1 MGAAATLI
9 GLLPGYAQ
17 IGVWAPILLVVL
29 RMLQGFSAG
38 GEIGGA
44 ASYIREWA
52 PPKRRALYISFL
64 PSIAQFG
71 KGLAA
76 AIAGLA
82 AATLTDPE
90 MLSWGWRI
98 PFLLALPLGIIG
110 LYMRLSIEDSPEFA
124 SKKNDAKV
132 KKGQPFAELIR
143 DYRKPLAKVIM
154 IAMVQNIGTYI
165 GTVFIAAYFS
175 SILGYSKG
183 EASTIVLIAVIL
195 AAFLIPLAGQL
206 GSYRGG
212 KTILRYAYV
221 AYAVVSIPSF
231 MLMQQSSV
239 NLAMVGLA
247 LGMIPYA
254 LCQAGTYSVMP
265 EFFPMHIRHTGV
277 AFGHSVGAVI
287 GGGSG
292 PFLATWLIGATGNQ
306 STPAIV
312 ARHGAGYD
320 NVDYKAAE
328 ELGVWVTNTP
338 GENRRSV
345 VEHVFALLLGLSR
358 KIQLATD
365 QTRNEI
371 WAADRLSL
379 TGIELEG
386 RTLGLIGFGDIGRHV
401 APVAEAFGM
410 KVLATDPAYDAS
422 FDKRLVDLDTLLA
435 QADVVSLHVPLQAG
449 TENLIGGTE
458 IEKMKTGAI
467 LINTSR
473 GGVIDEAAVAEALRS
488 GKLGGAGVD
497 VLAAEN
503 TDMITPFSCNTFP
516 VSDLPNL
523 L

>member
-1 MGAAATLI
+1 MNNNNVMAEPVVQSAEDTEQTRKAKKATRAAVFGTFVEYYDFSVYGYVAATLAMVFFPSDDPTTGLLNTFLVFGSAFLVRPLGAVAFGWLGDKVGRRFSLIASITLMGAAATLI

-110 LYMRLSIEDSPEFA
+110 LYMRLSIEDSPEFE
-124 SKKNDAKV
+124 SKKDAAEV
-132 KKGQPFAELIR
+132 KKGQPFAELLR

-183 EASTIVLIAVIL
+183 QASTIVLLAVIL

-206 GSYRGG
+206 ASQRGG
-212 KTILRYAYV
+212 KNVLRYAYL
-221 AYAVVSIPSF
+221 AYALVSIPSF
-231 MLMQQSSV
+231 MLMQQGSV
-239 NLAMVGLA
+239 NLAMAGLA

-306 STPAIV
+306 TTPAFILC
-312 ARHGAGYD
+312 ASG
-320 NVDYKAAE
+320 
-328 ELGVWVTNTP
+328 
-338 GENRRSV
+338 
-345 VEHVFALLLGLSR
+345 LLGLIIIATVR
-358 KIQLATD
+358 K
-365 QTRNEI
+365 N
-371 WAADRLSL
+371 AA
-379 TGIELEG
+379 TGI
-386 RTLGLIGFGDIGRHV
+386 D
-401 APVAEAFGM
+401 
-410 KVLATDPAYDAS
+410 DA
-422 FDKRLVDLDTLLA
+422 
-435 QADVVSLHVPLQAG
+435 
-449 TENLIGGTE
+449 
-458 IEKMKTGAI
+458 
-467 LINTSR
+467 NTHQLS
-473 GGVIDEAAVAEALRS
+473 
-488 GKLGGAGVD
+488 
-497 VLAAEN
+497 
-503 TDMITPFSCNTFP
+503 
-516 VSDLPNL
+516 
-523 L
+523 

>member
-1 MGAAATLI
+1 MNNNNVMAEPVVQTVEETEQTRKAKKATRAAVFGTFVEYYDFSVYGYVAATLAMVFFPSDDATTGLLNTFLVFGSAFLVRPLGAIAFGWLGDKVGRRFSLIASITLMGAAATLI

-124 SKKNDAKV
+124 SKKNDAEV

-143 DYRKPLAKVIM
+143 DYRKPLVKVIT

-183 EASTIVLIAVIL
+183 QASTIVLVAVIL

-212 KTILRYAYV
+212 KSILRYAYV

-231 MLMQQSSV
+231 MLMQQGSV
-239 NLAMVGLA
+239 NLAMAGLA

-306 STPAIV
+306 STPAFILC
-312 ARHGAGYD
+312 ASG
-320 NVDYKAAE
+320 
-328 ELGVWVTNTP
+328 
-338 GENRRSV
+338 
-345 VEHVFALLLGLSR
+345 LLGLIVISTVR
-358 KIQLATD
+358 K
-365 QTRNEI
+365 N
-371 WAADRLSL
+371 
-379 TGIELEG
+379 
-386 RTLGLIGFGDIGRHV
+386 
-401 APVAEAFGM
+401 APVAG
-410 KVLATDPAYDAS
+410 DDA
-422 FDKRLVDLDTLLA
+422 
-435 QADVVSLHVPLQAG
+435 
-449 TENLIGGTE
+449 
-458 IEKMKTGAI
+458 
-467 LINTSR
+467 NTHQ
-473 GGVIDEAAVAEALRS
+473 
-488 GKLGGAGVD
+488 
-497 VLAAEN
+497 
-503 TDMITPFSCNTFP
+503 FS
-516 VSDLPNL
+516 
-523 L
+523 